1 MGLFVENF
9 RDYGPI
15 NRSRSRFIPKSD
27 RLPGPET
34 MYTDTLGKY
43 LEETL
48 HTKIPL
54 TKQMD
59 VRVAG
64 YDGRTLILKAPLDR
78 NVNDKGT
85 AFGGSLFSLA
95 VLSGWGLLFLK
106 LKEENLSGEIVIHE
120 SSISYRLPVTGV
132 LEARCSIPEGEEY
145 ADLIERLRAGGRGK
159 ISLETDLMRESR
171 VAVSFK
177 GRYVVQILKGQVAS
191 PIS

>member
-1 MGLFVENF
+1 
-9 RDYGPI
+9 
-15 NRSRSRFIPKSD
+15 
-27 RLPGPET
+27 

-43 LEETL
+43 LEEIL

-64 YDGRTLILKAPLDR
+64 YDGRTLILKAPLNR

-106 LKEENLSGEIVIHE
+106 LKEENLSGDIVIHE
-120 SSISYRLPVTGV
+120 STISYRLPVTGV
-132 LEARCSIPEGEEY
+132 LEVRCSIPEGEEY

-159 ISLETDLMRESR
+159 ISLETDLMHESR
-171 VAVSFK
+171 VAVSFR
-177 GRYVVQILKGQVAS
+177 GRYVIQILKGQVAS